1 MLLTQKPTTPHGSCL
16 EHGRVHSP
24 GYANEPNYQGQECD
38 FTQAG
43 SQEKSDRRRLYLLI
57 GASSLRKA
65 KHDTQSLKHHAL
77 TLNSYEAQAH

>member
-1 MLLTQKPTTPHGSCL
+1 MVVVL

-38 FTQAG
+38 LAG
-43 SQEKSDRRRLYLLI
+43 RRKNLTSDVFIYLI
-57 GASSLRKA
+57 HVSSLRKA

-77 TLNSYEAQAH
+77 TLNSYEGPAR